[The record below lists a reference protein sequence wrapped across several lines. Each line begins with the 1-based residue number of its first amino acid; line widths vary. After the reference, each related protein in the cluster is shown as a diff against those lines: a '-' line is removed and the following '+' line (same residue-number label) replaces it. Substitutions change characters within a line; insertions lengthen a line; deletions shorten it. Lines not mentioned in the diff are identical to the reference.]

1 MTRQKANKEIIKLL
15 DNIIDEVPDW
25 RFGQI
30 LYNLGLVTNN
40 EGEVIDP
47 FYIES
52 KESLKILQEKYNKLF
67 KQ

>member
-52 KESLKILQEKYNKLF
+52 EKSLKILQEKYNKLF

>member
-15 DNIIDEVPDW
+15 DIIVDEVPDW

-30 LYNLGLVTNN
+30 LYNLGLITNE
-40 EGEVIDP
+40 EGKIIDP

-52 KESLKILQEKYNKLF
+52 EETLKTLQEKYNKLF
-67 KQ
+67 E